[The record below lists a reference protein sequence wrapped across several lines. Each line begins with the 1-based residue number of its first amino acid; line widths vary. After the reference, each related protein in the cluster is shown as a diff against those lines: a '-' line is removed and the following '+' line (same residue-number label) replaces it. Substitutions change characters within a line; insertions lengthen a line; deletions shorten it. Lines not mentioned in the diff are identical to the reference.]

1 MYPVYTLKKLSALV
15 SRALTSIKGGGSPGS
30 FYVTSKADVCASV
43 DLWNARLPFITPY
56 YAVKSNHSPLL
67 LRWLHEEG
75 ISFDCASVG
84 EIDAVLGTGA
94 SPEKIVYANPCKRR
108 EDITYADKAK
118 VSRTVV
124 DSCEEIDKVVQE
136 AWAGDA
142 LLRIR
147 VDDANSVVPFSK
159 KFGIPL
165 SEVQNIARYAGKRGL
180 SLAGISFHVG
190 STCNDVSQYTRAI
203 FQASESAD
211 ILRSEGHPATTI
223 DIGGGFTS
231 SAFCASANAIS
242 KAHSIIPPIRMIAEP
257 GRYFSEGSHSLFVK
271 VIGKKGMSNGAP
283 GFRYTLDE
291 SLYGQFSC
299 IPFDCARPRW
309 IRIGEDRR
317 KRTPAVLFGRTCDS
331 VDMIAMTES
340 TEELMEG
347 DWLLFPNMGA
357 YTSVTSSE
365 FNGFPRPPVYEL
377 AESMNA
383 LVPQIEH
390 APITYVTPVVV
401 PSKAI
406 VQANLSIYKS
416 LLVV

>member
-1 MYPVYTLKKLSALV
+1 MK
-15 SRALTSIKGGGSPGS
+15 
-30 FYVTSKADVCASV
+30 
-43 DLWNARLPFITPY
+43 W
-56 YAVKSNHSPLL
+56 
-67 LRWLHEEG
+67 LREEG
-75 ISFDCASVG
+75 VSFDCASVG
-84 EIDAVLGTGA
+84 EIDAVLAAGS
-94 SPEKIVYANPCKRR
+94 SPEDIVYANPCKRR
-108 EDITYADKAK
+108 EDIKYANTAK

-124 DSCEEIDKVVQE
+124 DSSEEIDKVVQE
-136 AWAGDA
+136 GWAGDA

-147 VDDANSVVPFSK
+147 VDDTNSVVPFSK
-159 KFGIPL
+159 KFGLQP
-165 SEVQNIARYAGKRGL
+165 SEVAAIGKYAGKHNL
-180 SLAGISFHVG
+180 PLAGISFHVG
-190 STCNDVSQYTRAI
+190 STCNDSSQYTRAI
-203 FQASESAD
+203 FQAAECVEVLVSQ
-211 ILRSEGHPATTI
+211 GHPATMI

-231 SAFCASANAIS
+231 AGFCAAANAIT
-242 KAHSIIPPIRMIAEP
+242 KAHAVIPPTIMIAEP

-271 VIGKKGMSNGAP
+271 VIGKKGMPDGSP

-309 IRIGEDRR
+309 IRVGEGRR

-377 AESMNA
+377 NESMNA
-383 LVPQIEH
+383 LVPDLDDTLIS
-390 APITYVTPVVV
+390 YVTPVVV

-416 LLVV
+416 LIVV